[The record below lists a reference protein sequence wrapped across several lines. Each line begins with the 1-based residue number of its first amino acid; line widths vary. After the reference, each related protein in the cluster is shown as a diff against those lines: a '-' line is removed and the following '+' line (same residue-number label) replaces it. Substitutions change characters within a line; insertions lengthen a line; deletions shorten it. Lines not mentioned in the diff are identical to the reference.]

1 MKIFRTLLI
10 LALALGAVRL
20 TAAEEP
26 KLPKKATCPV
36 DYKAFVPTA
45 QSAFILMNG
54 EPKYL
59 CSTGCKD
66 RLVVWPEKYLKS
78 ETVKC
83 TVQPNFTSHID
94 LPRRVEVNNGLYY
107 LCCAPCVGWMH
118 DKPFLYVKELKDP
131 VSGKTFTVSETSPR
145 SDVKGQVYLFE
156 SAESKAAFDK
166 ESVKY
171 VIPFRK

>member
-1 MKIFRTLLI
+1 MKTIRTLLI
-10 LALALGAVRL
+10 FALALGAVRL
-20 TAAEEP
+20 TSAQEV
-26 KLPKKATCPV
+26 KLPKRIICPV
-36 DYKAFVPTA
+36 DYKSFAPTA

-66 RLVVWPEKYLKS
+66 RLVVWPEKYLKT

-83 TVQPNFTSHID
+83 TVQPNFNSHID

-107 LCCAPCVGWMH
+107 LCCAPCVGWMQE
-118 DKPFLYVKELKDP
+118 KPWLYLKEIKDP
-131 VSGKTFTVSETSPR
+131 VSGKPFTVAETSPR
-145 SDVKGQVYLFE
+145 SNVKGQVYLFE
-156 SAESKAAFDK
+156 SAETKATFDK
-166 ESVKY
+166 EPAKY